1 MAPRIMRF
9 DNISRRPGVPGI
21 PSREE
26 ENAMVDA
33 ALEAFQGA
41 REIEILPA
49 GTVVEITMIWRR
61 APHYEDTMKEQCE
74 DFMRRITSL
83 PYQVIFAGRSVMRD
97 PYGAPGTPVRVAIL
111 IIHLEYRK
119 P

>member
-9 DNISRRPGVPGI
+9 DNLSRLYGVPGI

-33 ALEAFQGA
+33 VLEAFRGA
-41 REIEILPA
+41 REIEIRPS
-49 GTVVEITMIWRR
+49 GTVVEIAMIWRR
-61 APHYEDTMKEQCE
+61 APHYENVMKEQRE

-83 PYQVIFAGRSVMRD
+83 PYQVILAGRSVMRD
-97 PYGAPGTPVRVAIL
+97 PYDVSGTPDRVCIL
-111 IIHLEYRK
+111 VIQLEYR

>member
-1 MAPRIMRF
+1 MRF
-9 DNISRRPGVPGI
+9 DNIFRRPGVPGI

-33 ALEAFQGA
+33 VLEAFQGA
-41 REIEILPA
+41 WQITIHPA
-49 GTVVEITMIWRR
+49 GTVVEIAMIWRR
-61 APHYEDTMKEQCE
+61 APHYEDTMKEQRE

-83 PYQVIFAGRSVMRD
+83 PYQVISLGKRITRD
-97 PYGAPGTPVRVAIL
+97 PYGMPGTPVRVCVMFMTM
-111 IIHLEYRK
+111 EYRK